1 MITKFKDIFEYY
13 ETYTNDDYLMNKV
26 TSNLLRQVS
35 NIFIQGLRNKA
46 LSYTGRGRM
55 NLDGSMKVLCNI
67 VCGYTNIEE
76 TKNWGWDFIIED
88 YKEAFQCFLSK
99 PFHKFMD
106 ATSKIAIEF
115 LGVEIVEELNEAFS
129 EYNFGYRIQND
140 ADLPW
145 ICINPNVNMTI
156 EINEVVETTEE
167 LCKQTAEHIKQA
179 KEQLSRPTNERAR
192 KDAIRDCLSAME
204 ALVKKVT
211 LTKDINGAIENM
223 RLNGDIWGPK
233 VITNDGIKLWNIFHT
248 NYTDIR
254 HGNDD
259 ISDITLDQCVYFVDR
274 ILAYVNYVSKVARE
288 NS

>member
-1 MITKFKDIFEYY
+1 MITKFKDIFGYY
-13 ETYTNDDYLMNKV
+13 ETYTNDDDYLMNIV
-26 TSNLLRQVS
+26 TSDLLRQVS

-46 LSYTGRGRM
+46 LNFNGIVRI
-55 NLDGSMKVLCNI
+55 NLDRSINVLCNI
-67 VCGYTNIEE
+67 VCGYANIDE
-76 TKNWGWDFIIED
+76 TTNWGWDFIIAD
-88 YKEAFQCFLSK
+88 YKEAFQSLLSK
-99 PFHKFMD
+99 PFYKFMD

-115 LGVEIVEELNEAFS
+115 LGGEISEELNEAFS
-129 EYNFGYRIQND
+129 ENNFGYRIQNN

-145 ICINPNVNMTI
+145 ICINPNVNMAI
-156 EINEVVETTEE
+156 EIDEVVETTEE

-211 LTKDINGAIENM
+211 NTNDIKDAIEDM
-223 RLNGDIWGPK
+223 RVNEDIWGPK
-233 VITNDGIKLWNIFHT
+233 VITSDGIKLWNMFHR

-259 ISDITLDQCVYFVDR
+259 ISDIPLDLF
-274 ILAYVNYVSKVARE
+274 IA
-288 NS
+288 